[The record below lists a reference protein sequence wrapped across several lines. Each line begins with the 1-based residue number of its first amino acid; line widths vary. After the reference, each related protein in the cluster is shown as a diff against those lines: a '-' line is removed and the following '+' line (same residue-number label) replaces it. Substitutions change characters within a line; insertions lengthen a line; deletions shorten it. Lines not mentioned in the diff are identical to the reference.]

1 MTMNVQAAEAKT
13 GSPSSAER
21 MRLHRKR
28 RHRGLHH
35 VGILLHVTEIE
46 ALVRKGY
53 LQPHQRENTEA
64 LQAAVCDLLA
74 QALDNSA

>member
-1 MTMNVQAAEAKT
+1 
-13 GSPSSAER
+13 

-28 RHRGLHH
+28 RHRGLRH

-53 LQPHQRENTEA
+53 LPADQREYTEA

-74 QALDNSA
+74 HVLIDSA

>member
-1 MTMNVQAAEAKT
+1 MSTETAKSDT
-13 GSPSSAER
+13 RSPIPAER

-28 RHRGLHH
+28 RHRGLRH
-35 VGILLHVTEIE
+35 VGVLLHVTEIE

-53 LQPHQRENTEA
+53 LQPDQRENTEA

-74 QALDNSA
+74 QALDGSA